1 MELWIGALNLGFLY
15 AFMTMGVFFTFRI
28 HDFPDIT
35 VDGSF
40 TSGAAVAA
48 VMLTGGCNPVAALAA
63 AYILGGAAGGITAFI
78 NTRFKVNGLLAGIL
92 VMTGLYSVNLRIMG
106 RSNIPLLQQATVF
119 TWLEKLN
126 PGLHPEIWICIML
139 AAAMAL
145 FWFIITLFLKTDL
158 GIAMRATG
166 NNPVM
171 ASANGVNVGL
181 MTIFGVAAANGM
193 AAVSGAL
200 VAQYQGFADI
210 GMGIG
215 AIVIGLA
222 SVIIG
227 ESVFRFN
234 SLAAKVASVIIGSVI
249 FRLIIA
255 CALSAGM
262 NPIDLKLL
270 TAVFVFS
277 TLAATKYLAGRSLID
292 FPKIMAA
299 IKKTPP
305 QTAGGVLISGCI
317 VVGAAYGVWLGFSKP
332 ADDILQKRLAVFR
345 FSDNELLLETNRGFS
360 EFLRQSGAIK
370 KYNLTIDT
378 KSAQND
384 FSMAQSILQDIVQQ
398 DYDYLVTFSTPA
410 LQVAAQVNTTIPHV
424 FGAVTDPYRMGVA
437 KSAADHLPQLT
448 GVATF
453 QPVRTLLQ
461 TMRELFPQ
469 ARRIGIVWNPGEAC
483 SEACTLKAREA
494 AAEFNFAL
502 IEATVTS
509 TSEVLDAVR
518 MIMNKKIDLFITSGD
533 NTVILAGDMIAA
545 ALRQARIPYCTN
557 APADIDRGAF
567 LCVGADYVEVGRETA
582 KMALR
587 VIAGEKPKDIPIN
600 DCVPEKMAVN
610 RGLAREYGI
619 ELPESVLKRSARVK
633 N

>member
-40 TSGAAVAA
+40 TSGAAAAA
-48 VMLTGGCNPVAALAA
+48 VILAGGGSPLLALLAA
-63 AYILGGAAGGITAFI
+63 CIIGGAAGAITAYI
-78 NTRFKVNGLLAGIL
+78 NTRFNVNGLLAGIL

-106 RSNIPLLQQATVF
+106 RSNIPLLNQETVF
-119 TWLEKLN
+119 TCLEKIN
-126 PGLHPEIWICIML
+126 PGLHAEIWICIIL

-145 FWFIITLFLKTDL
+145 FWLITALFLKTDL

-171 ASANGVNVGL
+171 ASANGINVGF
-181 MTIFGVAAANGM
+181 MTIFGIAAANGM
-193 AAVSGAL
+193 VGISGAL

-215 AIVIGLA
+215 MIVIGLA

-227 ESVFRFN
+227 ESVLRFT
-234 SLAAKVASVIIGSVI
+234 SVAAKVASVIIGSIV

-262 NPIDLKLL
+262 DPIDMKLL
-270 TAVFVFS
+270 TAVFVFA
-277 TLAATKYLAGRSLID
+277 TLAATKYLAGRRRID
-292 FPKIMAA
+292 LSNIMAA
-299 IKKTPP
+299 VKQVPP
-305 QTAGGVLISGCI
+305 QTIGGILISFCI
-317 VVGAAYGVWLGFSKP
+317 VFGAGYGLWLGFSKP
-332 ADDILQKRLAVFR
+332 AEESPQKRLAVFR
-345 FSDNELLLETNRGFS
+345 FSDNELLLETDRGFS
-360 EFLRQSGAIK
+360 EFLKQSGAIK
-370 KYNLTIDT
+370 KYHLAVDS
-378 KSAQND
+378 KSAQNE
-384 FSMAQSILQDIVQQ
+384 FSMAQSILQDIVRQ

-410 LQVAAQVNTTIPHV
+410 LQVAAQVNAAIPHV

-437 KSAADHLPQLT
+437 TSPADHLPQLT

-453 QPVRTLLQ
+453 QPVRTLIQ

-469 ARRIGIVWNPGEAC
+469 ARRIGIVWNPAEAC

-494 AAEFNFAL
+494 AREFNFEL
-502 IEATVTS
+502 IEATVSS

-518 MIMNKKIDLFITSGD
+518 MVINKKIDLFITSGD

-545 ALRQARIPYCTN
+545 ALHRARIPYCTN
-557 APADIDRGAF
+557 APADIDGGAF
-567 LCVGADYVEVGRETA
+567 LSVGADYKEVGRETA
-582 KMALR
+582 KLALR
-587 VIAGEKPKDIPIN
+587 VIAGEKPEDIPIQ
-600 DCVPEKMAVN
+600 DCVPEKMALN
-610 RGLAREYGI
+610 RGLARDYGI
-619 ELPESVLKRSARVK
+619 KLSEAVLKRADRVK
-633 N
+633 D